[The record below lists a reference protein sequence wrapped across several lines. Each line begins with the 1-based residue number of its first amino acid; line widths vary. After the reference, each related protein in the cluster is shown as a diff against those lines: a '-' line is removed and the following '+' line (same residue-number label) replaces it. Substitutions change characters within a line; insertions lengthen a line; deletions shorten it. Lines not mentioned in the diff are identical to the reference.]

1 MSKTGTETPN
11 SEAETNGKTRLT
23 VEPHEVSLV
32 EAGRNVDRVRK
43 AIDKLGTDRVLALA
57 KVDHKF
63 DERAKELAVEMDSAL
78 TVMRHAMARYAPNA
92 TQPRDARAHLGD
104 GDSALREAGGK

>member
-1 MSKTGTETPN
+1 MSKTGIETPN

-43 AIDKLGTDRVLALA
+43 AIDKLGVDRIMALA
-57 KVDHKF
+57 KVDEKF
-63 DERAKELAVEMDSAL
+63 DARAKELEIEMDSAL
-78 TVMRHAMARYAPNA
+78 TIMRAAIARYTPK
-92 TQPRDARAHLGD
+92 
-104 GDSALREAGGK
+104 EK